1 MIQKQLIN
9 GDSVSLSA
17 MGITQNPDALTKKR
31 IQQSA
36 IPIPEVRY
44 ATLGT
49 PISLVATIANA
60 DGKDAYVVEL
70 SGEGRSSQEYFD
82 AETGLKLKTV
92 INSASGPQTTT
103 YGDYRAVNGIKFPYL
118 ITVSSQVDIAFKV
131 IDLKV
136 NSGVKDEEF
145 R

>member
-1 MIQKQLIN
+1 
-9 GDSVSLSA
+9 
-17 MGITQNPDALTKKR
+17 MGTTQNPDALTKKR

-44 ATLGT
+44 AILGT
-49 PISLVATIANA
+49 PISLVPIIAEV

-70 SGEGRSSQEYFD
+70 SGEGRSTQEYFD

-92 INSASGPQTTT
+92 IHSASGPQTTS
-103 YGDYRAVNGIKFPYL
+103 YGDYREVNGLKFPYL
-118 ITVSSQVDIAFKV
+118 ITVSSQVDIVFKV
-131 IDLKV
+131 TDLKV
-136 NSGVKDEEF
+136 NSGLKDDEF